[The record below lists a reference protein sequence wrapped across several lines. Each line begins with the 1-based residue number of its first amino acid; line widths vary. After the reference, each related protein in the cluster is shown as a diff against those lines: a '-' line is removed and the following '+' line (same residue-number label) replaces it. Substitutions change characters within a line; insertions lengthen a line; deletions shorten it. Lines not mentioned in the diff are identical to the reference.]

1 VDALD
6 PRLENAI
13 RSPRIRLQAG
23 DLVRVALAALDG
35 LRQLDESLY
44 ERFVTTRDS
53 PQDPAASASS
63 LRELWND
70 TFRGLLK
77 LLALSRAFAQ
87 APESTALPETI
98 AEIDFGELA
107 NNAAPEDGLELGAGD
122 IGDLLDGLGGL
133 EDPVTAASDEED
145 AQRRWD
151 EVASKLGT
159 IAYGLRTQY
168 DDATNRMQV
177 ALNNRD
183 MNTVLG
189 LLDDAQ
195 SSASEGVH
203 ALVSAVYEAFA
214 PAVDSATVVPGYLTS
229 LGRALLVRRGVA
241 ELSRQLGPPNEVLQA
256 GDTSLYPAALQSV
269 KTHLHDF
276 VSSAVGRAMRP
287 ADRWQMVEF
296 DRALETQP
304 IGAARLTSEGLVKY
318 LDSLATINQREV
330 LLIHDRRALEQMRD
344 ALATARQLAD
354 LSPRTAREMAAQAH
368 EAAMRLRGRHPS
380 TDELLASLGRD
391 PAPET
396 TPLPEVLE
404 RLEHVLTTAGG

>member
-1 VDALD
+1 
-6 PRLENAI
+6 
-13 RSPRIRLQAG
+13 
-23 DLVRVALAALDG
+23 VRVALAALDD

-44 ERFVTTRDS
+44 ERFVTTRDR

-63 LRELWND
+63 LRQLWND

-87 APESTALPETI
+87 APESTALSEI
-98 AEIDFGELA
+98 AEIDFGEHSS
-107 NNAAPEDGLELGAGD
+107 NAAPEDGLELGAGD

-133 EDPVTAASDEED
+133 EVEATATSDEED

-168 DDATNRMQV
+168 DDATTRMQS
-177 ALNNRD
+177 ALGNRD

-203 ALVSAVYEAFA
+203 ALVAAVYEAFA
-214 PAVDSATVVPGYLTS
+214 PVVDSATVVPGYLTS

-241 ELSRQLGPPNEVLQA
+241 ELSRQLGPPNDVLQA
-256 GDTSLYPAALQSV
+256 GDSSLYPAALQSV
-269 KTHLHDF
+269 KMHLHDF
-276 VSSAVGRAMRP
+276 VVSPVGRAMRP

-296 DRALETQP
+296 DRALEKEAA
-304 IGAARLTSEGLVKY
+304 GAARLTSEGLVKY

-344 ALATARQLAD
+344 ALATARQLSD
-354 LSPRTAREMAAQAH
+354 LSPRTSREMAGQAH
-368 EAAMRLRGRHPS
+368 EAAMRLRGRHPA
-380 TDELLASLGRD
+380 TDQLLADLGREQ
-391 PAPET
+391 PPET
-396 TPLPEVLE
+396 TPLEEVLA
-404 RLEHVLTTAGG
+404 RLEHVLTVAGG